1 MTPMR
6 PRPRYRLLVL
16 YFFALA
22 LCAPVLCA
30 ADPATI
36 TFRKVFKSSNPE
48 FVEIK
53 VRENGAAT
61 CDIRALSEDPDPQ
74 PFEVGPALVSKMLE
88 LSSQLNN
95 FRGLDLDTK
104 RRIANL
110 GEKTFRYERGSES
123 GEVKFNYTI
132 NATANQLLLIF
143 EGLARQ
149 QDHLR
154 TLLHRMK
161 YDRLGVNNA
170 LLNFESDL
178 DHKILP
184 EPERL
189 LPVLEQ
195 IAADSRFVEIARQRA
210 RALIERIRH
219 PRP

>member
-6 PRPRYRLLVL
+6 PRPRCHASLVLLV
-16 YFFALA
+16 ALPF
-22 LCAPVLCA
+22 CASVLHA
-30 ADPATI
+30 AEPASI
-36 TFRKVFKSSNPE
+36 SFRKVFKSSSPE

-61 CDIRALSEDPDPQ
+61 CDLRALSEDSDPQ
-74 PFEVGPALVSKMLE
+74 PFEIGPALVSKIFE
-88 LSSQLNN
+88 LAGQLHN
-95 FRGLDLDTK
+95 FRGIELDTK

-110 GEKTFRYERGSES
+110 GEKTFRYERGRES

-132 NATANQLLLIF
+132 NATANQLLMIF
-143 EGLARQ
+143 EGLTRQ

-161 YDRLGVNNA
+161 YDRLGVNSA

-178 DHKILP
+178 NHKILP

-195 IAADSRFVEIARQRA
+195 IAADPRFVDIARQRS
-210 RALIERIRH
+210 RALVQRIRNAK
-219 PRP
+219 